1 MERAK
6 SEPPDPEAN
15 RIGEISSR
23 AFLRIEV
30 SAYLILGLLLAIVAI
45 VGTLNATFAL
55 VKAAMELGESL
66 SLVVTIDRILL
77 VLMVIEI
84 LHTVRVSFKE
94 GALVCEPFLVVGLIA
109 SIRRVLVI
117 TLESSQAREPGKWT
131 PEFEGLFNST
141 MIELCVLGGL
151 IVAMVVSIYLLR
163 RSEPPHVDR
172 SRRTELSRGSD
183 QA

>member
-6 SEPPDPEAN
+6 PEHHDPEAN
-15 RIGEISSR
+15 RIGDVSSR

-30 SAYLILGLLLAIVAI
+30 SAYLILGLLLAIVALI
-45 VGTLNATFAL
+45 GTVSAAIEL
-55 VKAAMELGESL
+55 VRAAQELTDSL
-66 SLVVTIDRILL
+66 PLVVTIDRILL

-94 GALVCEPFLVVGLIA
+94 GALVCEPFLIVGLIA

-117 TLESSQAREPGKWT
+117 TLESSQAQEPGKWT
-131 PEFEGLFNST
+131 PDFQKLFNSS

-151 IVAMVVSIYLLR
+151 ILAMVVSIYLLR
-163 RSEPPHVDR
+163 RSEPPHADR
-172 SRRTELSRGSD
+172 GN
-183 QA
+183 AMAG